1 MKIARYL
8 VLVGLSL
15 IVACGQSFI
24 SETSLPQAV
33 VHTTATN
40 ATDTTGEPSDPLG
53 FAIVSV
59 SDFTPLI
66 GSLITFS
73 IEGNI
78 PSNTLVQLELIEITG
93 GFPVG
98 AMVAKNLQQPTEV
111 VVASAIPNAQNFVSS
126 TFSPT
131 LAMSKGGKRTFFARA
146 VNNQG
151 VVFESA
157 TREVFVITPVANPV
171 IQVAIGGN
179 HTCVLLTNRDVR
191 CWGFNFSGQLGL
203 GNTNSIG
210 NDEAPNSV
218 PPIQFPTGFR
228 VESITAGQAHNCALS
243 EQGKV
248 ICWGNNQ
255 FGQLGYGDTLN
266 RGGTPQTQPNSLTPI
281 DLGSGF
287 DNVQSIT
294 SGSSASHTC
303 AVSQSQSFLIKCWGV
318 NSQGQLGQDRE
329 ANTNIGDNPNE
340 LAQIAPIFLQMY
352 TITDVGGYS
361 PVKQIVVGEFQTCA
375 LLVKNTLHCWGGNNL
390 NFSDPPIHP
399 QLFPR
404 PTDQQM
410 PSRNVIPIPDARKI
424 TSGSAH
430 KCILINTSIRCWGR
444 NFNGELGN
452 SALPLAAEDNR
463 VPDPTFPVTIDAS
476 TQISSGSNH
485 NCASQGLLDI
495 TIRCW
500 GLNNNGQLGYGHTI
514 TIGDNEPVSSAGT
527 VKVNTDITQGGITK
541 IFSGGSHNCVI
552 FESGNIKCWGRNDV
566 GQLGYGH
573 NIAIGDNEF
582 PSSVGIVPLF

>member
-255 FGQLGYGDTLN
+255 FGQLGYGDT
-266 RGGTPQTQPNSLTPI
+266 
-281 DLGSGF
+281 
-287 DNVQSIT
+287 
-294 SGSSASHTC
+294 
-303 AVSQSQSFLIKCWGV
+303 
-318 NSQGQLGQDRE
+318 
-329 ANTNIGDNPNE
+329 
-340 LAQIAPIFLQMY
+340 Y
-352 TITDVGGYS
+352 
-361 PVKQIVVGEFQTCA
+361 
-375 LLVKNTLHCWGGNNL
+375 
-390 NFSDPPIHP
+390 
-399 QLFPR
+399 
-404 PTDQQM
+404 
-410 PSRNVIPIPDARKI
+410 
-424 TSGSAH
+424 
-430 KCILINTSIRCWGR
+430 
-444 NFNGELGN
+444 
-452 SALPLAAEDNR
+452 
-463 VPDPTFPVTIDAS
+463 
-476 TQISSGSNH
+476 
-485 NCASQGLLDI
+485 
-495 TIRCW
+495 
-500 GLNNNGQLGYGHTI
+500 
-514 TIGDNEPVSSAGT
+514 
-527 VKVNTDITQGGITK
+527 
-541 IFSGGSHNCVI
+541 
-552 FESGNIKCWGRNDV
+552 
-566 GQLGYGH
+566 
-573 NIAIGDNEF
+573 
-582 PSSVGIVPLF
+582 